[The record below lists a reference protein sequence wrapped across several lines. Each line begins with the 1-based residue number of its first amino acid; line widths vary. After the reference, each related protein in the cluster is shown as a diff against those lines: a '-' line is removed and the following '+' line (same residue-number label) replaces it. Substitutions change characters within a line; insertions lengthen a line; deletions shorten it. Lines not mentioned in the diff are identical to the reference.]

1 MMELSEIIVMGDR
14 LKAHLGKNDY
24 VIVALGARGP
34 NVDMPQGNLLAT
46 VRMGDDEATAE
57 AKYLA
62 DAVSLARGIIIRKRE
77 AAARK
82 AKQEQQQ

>member
-1 MMELSEIIVMGDR
+1 MMELSEIIAMGDR
-14 LKAHLGKNDY
+14 LKVHLGENDY
-24 VIVALGARGP
+24 VIVALGTRGP

-57 AKYLA
+57 AKYLV
-62 DAVSLARGIIIRKRE
+62 DAVSLARGIILRKRE

-82 AKQEQQQ
+82 AKQEQG